1 MDRGEVGRGWIY
13 EIAALQPPL
22 LTALL
27 PTLLRRFCPQ
37 QVVVLLNLCTLI
49 YNLIDLCPR
58 FFFFPYAASFF
69 FLSTISNHFNSFLID
84 RKVNIFRS
92 INTFHPSI
100 IGIGNGKVEKV
111 ILKGRLS
118 RERVESIFAVVLGP
132 CENAKRGKPF
142 LLSRDHR
149 VFGTALSQISLE
161 RVKLINHEIDE
172 PSFLSSKIP

>member
-1 MDRGEVGRGWIY
+1 MP
-13 EIAALQPPL
+13 A
-22 LTALL
+22 
-27 PTLLRRFCPQ
+27 
-37 QVVVLLNLCTLI
+37 
-49 YNLIDLCPR
+49 
-58 FFFFPYAASFF
+58 FFFFSIRSFLF

-84 RKVNIFRS
+84 RKFLNIFRS

-118 RERVESIFAVVLGP
+118 RERVESIFAVVLGS

>member
-1 MDRGEVGRGWIY
+1 MP
-13 EIAALQPPL
+13 A
-22 LTALL
+22 
-27 PTLLRRFCPQ
+27 
-37 QVVVLLNLCTLI
+37 
-49 YNLIDLCPR
+49 
-58 FFFFPYAASFF
+58 FFFFSIRSFLF

-118 RERVESIFAVVLGP
+118 RERVESIFAVVLGS

-161 RVKLINHEIDE
+161 RVKLINHDLDDLLFS
-172 PSFLSSKIP
+172 PPKFHKFRNLYLTVLQVNLQP